1 MLRSVLLLA
10 LLLLPSTALAE
21 VPLPVFPDCGTG
33 GACPSDYSP
42 EGDWNLS
49 STLPPSVSP
58 EQIPEDQRALGSG
71 LWADR
76 AWATTTGRTDVV
88 IAVLDSGIQWDNRD
102 LLNKHFIHVGE
113 LPAEAASPDPEC
125 VPEAQRLNLFDC
137 DGNGVVNI
145 ADWAND
151 PRVLPD
157 LGDNATG
164 HPDAVKDPSDLI
176 ALWSDGV
183 DDDGNGYVDDISG
196 WDFFWNDNNPYDDT
210 RYGHGTGEARDS
222 ASEGGDGGSIGTCPN
237 CMVLNVRVSD
247 SFVADA
253 NNFGLAV
260 LYAVDMGAL
269 VIQEALG
276 ALNNSELVVDAI
288 EYAWNRGV
296 TTIASAADETA
307 YHQNY
312 PGNNH
317 HTVYIHAIRYDTNE
331 REAARTFFSYSN
343 CTNYGGKLVLSAP
356 STSCSSGAVGVGSGV
371 AGLMYSAM
379 KDALEAGTLATPL
392 TANEAH
398 QLLVLTADDIAFNPD
413 DDDPEQYP
421 SREGWERHFG
431 YGRMNAK
438 TIVEAVAAGDIP
450 PEADLLEPTWFEVLN
465 IPAGGTVDVTGYA
478 AADRSTSYTWDL
490 QVGAGLDP
498 VEGDFRSVATGE
510 GTEPT
515 SGVLHRLDLRAVPV
529 DAGAVIEAYVPG
541 DDNVSK
547 ADKAFVHA
555 ATLRLQVRDAEG
567 RLGEMR
573 KTIYVQDDPDLLP
586 GYPRRIGAS
595 FDGSIKLADVDG
607 DGLQDVVYFASG
619 GWVHVTDWTG
629 APLPG
634 FPVQVPLLDELRV
647 DVDANHL
654 ASPALASGEVTT
666 EAGHAITAAPAI
678 GDLDGDGSP
687 EIVVSTLNG
696 VLMVWHAD
704 GRPAAG
710 WPFRLDPAHVEFTD
724 PDNVYDYGF
733 FATPALG
740 DLDRDGDL
748 EIVVGA
754 MDAHMYA
761 FHHDGTHAQG
771 FPVELRHEYGTENDR
786 RSNGERIIS
795 SAALG
800 DVDGDGFLEIAVG
813 SNQKTTGTYGIGYL
827 LSHTGEIEPGWP
839 AELFG
844 AYTNALPF
852 VGEGVP
858 GSPTLCDFDGDG
870 TLEVAMHTIADNGK
884 LLRWDGSQAATMARL
899 ATEFGYFSNTDE
911 PAANL
916 IMINSG
922 AWGDIDVDGVP
933 DYAIGSAGFE
943 YANGLIDDG
952 RRHDHDHLL
961 SAWSGATVD
970 APSGARMP
978 FIDGFPQVMEDM
990 QFFLNP
996 SIADLDG
1003 DGLPEVVNGSAG
1015 HVVHAF
1021 DRDGREPAGWP
1032 KNTGQWLLGSPAIG
1046 DADHDGYLDVWI
1058 GTRSGFIYAWRT
1070 TARADEA
1077 RRDWGS
1083 FRHDPAN
1090 TGNCETPLAV
1100 LSGPAAEEPGGC
1112 EDCESTILP
1121 ADPTAGIGVCIVLS
1135 FACLRRRYGRFFPS
1149 LEGWTKGSLAPTTTL
1164 AGRFD

>member
-1 MLRSVLLLA
+1 MRRALPLLVLLV
-10 LLLLPSTALAE
+10 PTTALAE
-21 VPLPVFPDCGTG
+21 LPLPLFPECGTG
-33 GACPSDYSP
+33 GPCPADFNP
-42 EGDWNLS
+42 DGDWNLS
-49 STLPPSVSP
+49 STLPPSIDP
-58 EQIPEDQRALGSG
+58 AQIPEAQRALGSG

-88 IAVLDSGIQWDNRD
+88 IAVLDSGIEWDNNN
-102 LLNKHFIHVGE
+102 LLNKHFINVAE
-113 LPAEAASPDPEC
+113 LPAEAASDDPEC
-125 VPEAQRLNLFDC
+125 VPEGERLNVFDC

-151 PRVLPD
+151 TRVTPD
-157 LGDNATG
+157 AGDNPDPR
-164 HPDAVKDPSDLI
+164 PDAVKDPSDLI
-176 ALWSDGV
+176 ALYSDGV

-222 ASEGGDGGSIGTCPN
+222 SAEGGDFGDIGTCPN
-237 CMVLNVRVSD
+237 CMVLNLRVSD

-260 LYAVDMGAL
+260 LYAVDNGAL
-269 VIQEALG
+269 VVQEALG
-276 ALNNSELVVDAI
+276 ALNNTQLVIDAI
-288 EYAWNRGV
+288 DYAWNRGV
-296 TTIASAADETA
+296 TVVASAADETA

-331 REAARTFFSYSN
+331 RDAARTFFSYSN
-343 CTNYGGKLVLSAP
+343 CTNYGGRLVLSAP

-379 KDALEAGTLATPL
+379 KDALEAGVLQTPL

-398 QLLVLTADDIAFNPD
+398 QVLALTADDINFNPAD
-413 DDDPEQYP
+413 DVPDQYP
-421 SREGWERHFG
+421 SRDGWERHFG
-431 YGRMNAK
+431 YGRMNAQR
-438 TIVEAVAAGDIP
+438 IVEAVAAGEIP
-450 PEADLLEPTWFEVLN
+450 PEADLLEPTWFQLLSLAE
-465 IPAGGTVDVTGYA
+465 GGTFDVVGLA
-478 AADRSTSYTWDL
+478 AANRSASYTWEL
-490 QVGAGLDP
+490 QVAGGLDP
-498 VEGDFRSVATGE
+498 VEADFHAVASGD

-515 SGVLHRLDLRAVPV
+515 TGVLHRLDLLAVPV
-529 DAGAVIEAYVPG
+529 DHSAVIEAYVPE
-541 DDNVSK
+541 DDNITKV
-547 ADKAFVHA
+547 DKAFVHA

-586 GYPRRIGAS
+586 GYPRRVGPS
-595 FDGSIKLADVDG
+595 FEGSIKLADVDG
-607 DGLQDVVYFASG
+607 DGGQEVVYITAG
-619 GWVHVTDWTG
+619 GVLHVTDATG
-629 APLPG
+629 AEKPG
-634 FPVQVPLLDELRV
+634 FPVQVPLLDELRE
-647 DVDANHL
+647 DHPLNHL
-654 ASPALASGEVTT
+654 AAPAFASGEVTLQ
-666 EAGHAITAAPAI
+666 EGHAITAAPAV
-678 GDLDGDGSP
+678 GDLDGDGTL

-696 VLMVWHAD
+696 ALMVWHAD
-704 GRPAAG
+704 GRPMAG
-710 WPFRLDPAHVEFTD
+710 WPYWLDLSLVEGLTNPTD
-724 PDNVYDYGF
+724 VWDYGF
-733 FATPALG
+733 FASPALG
-740 DLDRDGDL
+740 DLDNDGDL
-748 EIVVGA
+748 EIVLGA
-754 MDAHMYA
+754 MDARMYA
-761 FHHDGTHAQG
+761 FDPDGSLQEG
-771 FPVELRHEYGTENDR
+771 FPVELRHEYGTDGDR
-786 RSNGERIIS
+786 RSDGERIVS

-858 GSPTLCDFDGDG
+858 GSPTLCDMDGDG
-870 TLEVAMHTIADNGK
+870 RLEVAMHTIADNGK
-884 LLRWDGSQAATMARL
+884 LFAADGTQAASMARL
-899 ATEFGYFSNTDE
+899 ATDFGYFSNTDE

-922 AWGDIDVDGVP
+922 AWGDIDRDGRP

-943 YANGLIDDG
+943 YAQGLIDDG
-952 RRHDHDHLL
+952 RRHDHDHLV

-970 APSGARMP
+970 GPNGPRMP
-978 FIDGFPQVMEDM
+978 FIDGFPQVMEDL

-1015 HVVHAF
+1015 HILHAF

-1032 KNTGQWLLGSPAIG
+1032 KQTGQWLLGSPAIG
-1046 DADHDGYLDVWI
+1046 DADHDGYLDVWV

-1070 TARADEA
+1070 PARADLAIREWA
-1077 RRDWGS
+1077 S

-1090 TGNCETPLAV
+1090 TGNCGTALPVLGGPPEETT
-1100 LSGPAAEEPGGC
+1100 EGC
-1112 EDCESTILP
+1112 EGCAATLVRPRS
-1121 ADPTAGIGVCIVLS
+1121 AVGFGVCMVLVS
-1135 FACLRRRYGRFFPS
+1135 AWLRRRYGRFFPS
-1149 LEGWTKGSLAPTTTL
+1149 RWRVDKEVLGSYN
-1164 AGRFD
+1164 